1 MALRPVRLLGD
12 DVLRKKAKKVEKIN
26 TFIKNLLDDM
36 ADTMYKNNGVGL
48 AGNQVGVLKRV
59 IVIDDGN
66 GLLQLINPVILE
78 KEGTQCGEEGCLSL
92 PDIYGDVERAEKV
105 KVKAQNIKGEHIEI
119 EAEGLLARI
128 FQHEID
134 HLDGKLFADTATN
147 IHEVK
152 LNQEEVV
159 EEENKESTEKPEQ
172 TEVEVEK
179 KDEN

>member
-12 DVLRKKAKKVEKIN
+12 DVLRKKAKKVDRIN

-36 ADTMYKNNGVGL
+36 ADTMYKNRGVGL

-59 IVIDDGN
+59 IVVDDGN
-66 GLLQLINPVILE
+66 GLLQLINPVITE
-78 KEGTQCGEEGCLSL
+78 KEGTQCGEEGCLSF
-92 PDIYGDVERAEKV
+92 PDLYGEVERAEKV

-119 EAEGLLARI
+119 EAEGFLARI

-134 HLDGKLFADTATN
+134 HLDGKLFVDTATN
-147 IHEVK
+147 VHEVK
-152 LNQEEVV
+152 YDQEAM
-159 EEENKESTEKPEQ
+159 EEENKETTEQ
-172 TEVEVEK
+172 TEVEK

>member
-1 MALRPVRLLGD
+1 MALRPIRLLGD

-59 IVIDDGN
+59 IVVDDGN
-66 GLLQLINPVILE
+66 GLLQLINPVITE

-105 KVKAQNIKGEHIEI
+105 KVKAQNIKGEYIEI
-119 EAEGLLARI
+119 EATGLLARI

-134 HLDGKLFADTATN
+134 HLDGKLFVDTATN
-147 IHEVK
+147 VHEVK
-152 LNQEEVV
+152 YDQEAV
-159 EEENKESTEKPEQ
+159 EEENKETTEQ
-172 TEVEVEK
+172 TEVEK

>member
-12 DVLRKKAKKVEKIN
+12 DVLRKKAKKVERIN

-36 ADTMYKNNGVGL
+36 ADTMYKNRGVGL

-59 IVIDDGN
+59 IVVDDGD
-66 GLLQLINPVILE
+66 GLLQLINPVIIE
-78 KEGTQCGEEGCLSL
+78 KEGTQCGEEGCLSF
-92 PDIYGDVERAEKV
+92 PDLYGNVERAEKV

-119 EAEGLLARI
+119 EAEGFLARI

-134 HLDGKLFADTATN
+134 HLDGKLFVDTATDL
-147 IHEVK
+147 HEVK
-152 LNQEEVV
+152 INQEGEVV
-159 EEENKESTEKPEQ
+159 EEENKETTEQ
-172 TEVEVEK
+172 TEVEK

>member
-12 DVLRKKAKKVEKIN
+12 DVLRKKAKKVDRIN

-36 ADTMYKNNGVGL
+36 ADTMYKNRGVGL

-59 IVIDDGN
+59 IVVDDGN
-66 GLLQLINPVILE
+66 GLLQLINPVITE
-78 KEGTQCGEEGCLSL
+78 KEGTQCGEEGCLSF
-92 PDIYGDVERAEKV
+92 PDLYGEVERAEKV

-119 EAEGLLARI
+119 EAEGFLARI

-134 HLDGKLFADTATN
+134 HLDGKLFVDTATN
-147 IHEVK
+147 VHEVK
-152 LNQEEVV
+152 YDQEAV
-159 EEENKESTEKPEQ
+159 EEENKETTEQ
-172 TEVEVEK
+172 TEVEK

>member
-1 MALRPVRLLGD
+1 MALRPIRLLGD

-59 IVIDDGN
+59 IVVDDGN
-66 GLLQLINPVILE
+66 GLLQLINPVITE

-105 KVKAQNIKGEHIEI
+105 KVKAQNIKGEYIEI
-119 EAEGLLARI
+119 EATGLLARI
-128 FQHEID
+128 FQHETD
-134 HLDGKLFADTATN
+134 HLDGKVFSDLATN
-147 IHEVK
+147 LHEVK
-152 LNQEEVV
+152 PDQEVK
-159 EEENKESTEKPEQ
+159 EEIPMKELDTKEIGM
-172 TEVEVEK
+172 EK